1 MRRVSGES
9 SGSQSSGRI
18 HEELLTELTNSVKN
32 SPLVGHDSF
41 FFFTSLGVFG
51 HDSSE
56 SYEICIY
63 FLSVLT
69 PKQERRENNPIDN
82 LSEPS

>member
-1 MRRVSGES
+1 M
-9 SGSQSSGRI
+9 
-18 HEELLTELTNSVKN
+18 
-32 SPLVGHDSF
+32 VGDDN

-82 LSEPS
+82 LSESS